1 MNMNTFK
8 LDVIDTILNKH
19 LQPWTDSNE
28 RPDSS
33 YREMLSTTWEIPMP
47 TDLKYRLRYERHML
61 FTYRVRYYC
70 RLTDNAVADHLRQAF
85 SSIDSDQGEY
95 MAAYL
100 LKLTREAVTTLIAD
114 AVICCQNL
122 SVTSDDL
129 TNFNDKRREKE
140 FLIILHYVIASLVRC
155 WMEMQDRYQY
165 VCDQSDLQ
173 DVASFYASVVGRVT
187 DSIAYVEQIKDNED
201 GNKQPKILTCSFL
214 YINNDEYD
222 RNTSLTAFYN
232 KLSEYKQIPTETDQ
246 KHLFAIFGGKHTN
259 CTVKWI
265 GKEATLK
272 TIIFKLKEKG
282 TICTWPKE
290 YSIWDVI
297 THRFKDKDGNPMKDL
312 SSYKEGMKTKDMV
325 ADIISTLS

>member
-1 MNMNTFK
+1 MNTFK
-8 LDVIDTILNKH
+8 LDVIDAILNKQ
-19 LQPWTDSNE
+19 LQPWADSNE
-28 RPDSS
+28 RADSS
-33 YREMLSTTWEIPMP
+33 YREILSKTPEIPMP
-47 TDLKYRLRYERHML
+47 TDLKYQLKYERHIL

-85 SSIDSDQGEY
+85 NTIDSDQNEY

-114 AVICCQNL
+114 AIIRSRNL
-122 SVTSDDL
+122 SVTSVDL
-129 TNFNDKRREKE
+129 TDFNDKRREKE
-140 FLIILHYVIASLVRC
+140 CLIILHYVIASLVRC

-187 DSIAYVEQIKDNED
+187 DSIAYVEQLED
-201 GNKQPKILTCSFL
+201 KKESGNKQPKISTCSFL
-214 YINNDEYD
+214 YINNDEFD

-232 KLSEYKQIPTETDQ
+232 KLIKYKQIPTETDQ
-246 KHLFAIFGGKHTN
+246 KHLFAIFGGKSTN

-272 TIIFKLKEKG
+272 TIIFKLKEKE

-325 ADIISTLS
+325 ADIISTLC